1 MIQYSVSLF
10 NKNKNM
16 GIPLN
21 TVPGDWAPKKEETA
35 GLSYTENTST
45 NTTTPKNPQDRTL
58 VFGEYSLS
66 IDEVYRDIKRLTLSK
81 NPLDLIF
88 KANEIREKF
97 AFFIN
102 SLASF
107 ISESFSSFENDS
119 FINELYH
126 DSGYHYVWM
135 ELALP
140 FLEDAR
146 FCCEKFDHVT
156 YEYKNN
162 DGASVI
168 QNVDIDALI
177 KRFRKESMNNE
188 DFFAIKALIQIIIDD
203 YRGYKNVERRH
214 AQQSLIRKLDTE
226 FQPVHISNL
235 LKTRREEA
243 QKKVDGLLADFPY
256 IKEHFRM
263 DLEAILETYELS
275 QQDREDMRISIFK
288 EIIDFYYPD
297 IRCIFFDSSLPF
309 VKKEDG
315 EKQLLTKS
323 EWLNLKG
330 MQGLDIK
337 NIGTGKGEESYKDKN
352 REYFGHVLNCKKLV
366 LDLERSI
373 LSPVLLP
380 IILKIVAS
388 AMTLDKK
395 EFYKFSYI
403 LLFLFAN
410 SYENEY
416 VPLSRFLN
424 ELEVYINFNNTPRGL
439 EKLKIGFSLIV
450 LFALFVGLGYFLL
463 PPLVFIPG
471 IILIGIY
478 MKMYFVDDYTYSAGI
493 QYNLGVRLWST
504 LILAIFGYAWITN
517 ISAYT
522 EYYSSLKDRLSGF
535 GTQIVAQILPPDRI
549 ADGVRK

>member
-1 MIQYSVSLF
+1 MGTRNNTTPEDWSSQTKESNTPSL
-10 NKNKNM
+10 
-16 GIPLN
+16 LEV
-21 TVPGDWAPKKEETA
+21 TAP
-35 GLSYTENTST
+35 T
-45 NTTTPKNPQDRTL
+45 NTGTLDNPKEKTL
-58 VFGEYSLS
+58 AFGEYSLS

-146 FCCEKFDHVT
+146 FCCERFDHVT

-162 DGASVI
+162 DGTTTL
-168 QNVDIDALI
+168 QDVDIDALI
-177 KRFRKESMNNE
+177 KRSKKESMNNE
-188 DFFAIKALIQIIIDD
+188 DFFAVKALIQIIIDD
-203 YRGYKNVERRH
+203 YRGYKNVERRRG
-214 AQQSLIRKLDTE
+214 QQNLIRKIDTE
-226 FQPVHISNL
+226 FQPVRIGNL
-235 LKTRREEA
+235 SKTRREDA

-256 IKEHFRM
+256 IKEHFRL
-263 DLEAILETYELS
+263 DLEAVFESHELTR
-275 QQDREDMRISIFK
+275 QDREDMRISVFK

-309 VKKEDG
+309 GKKEDG
-315 EKQLLTKS
+315 GKQLLTKS
-323 EWLNLKG
+323 EWLHLKG

-337 NIGTGKGEESYKDKN
+337 SIGTGKDEEFYKDKN
-352 REYFGHVLNCKKLV
+352 QEYFRHVLNCKALI

-373 LSPVLLP
+373 LSPILLP

-388 AMTLDKK
+388 AMTLDRG

-424 ELEVYINFNNTPRGL
+424 ELEVYINFNNTPRGI
-439 EKLKIGFSLIV
+439 EKFKIGFSLLV

-471 IILIGIY
+471 IILTGIY
-478 MKMYFVDDYTYSAGI
+478 IKMYFVDDYTYSAGI
-493 QYNLGVRLWST
+493 QYNLGIRLWST
-504 LILAIFGYAWITN
+504 LILAIFGYVWITN
-517 ISAYT
+517 IGAYT
-522 EYYSSLKDRLSGF
+522 DYYSGLKDRLSGF
-535 GTQIVAQILPPDRI
+535 GSQIVAQILPPDQI
-549 ADGVRK
+549 ANGVKK

>member
-1 MIQYSVSLF
+1 
-10 NKNKNM
+10 M
-16 GIPLN
+16 GTNLSSMPE
-21 TVPGDWAPKKEETA
+21 DWASKHAQWVQSMSQETPA
-35 GLSYTENTST
+35 S
-45 NTTTPKNPQDRTL
+45 TTTNVQNNSQDRTL
-58 VFGEYSLS
+58 EFGEYSLS

-81 NPLDLIF
+81 NPLDLAF

-102 SLASF
+102 SLAGF

-146 FCCEKFDHVT
+146 FCCDRFDHVT
-156 YEYKNN
+156 YEHKDDNGN
-162 DGASVI
+162 SVLHE
-168 QNVDIDALI
+168 VDIDALI
-177 KRFRKESMNNE
+177 KRSKKESMTDE
-188 DFFAIKALIQIIIDD
+188 DFFAVKALIQIIIDD
-203 YRGYKNVERRH
+203 YRGYKNVERRRG
-214 AQQSLIRKLDTE
+214 QQNLIQKIHTE
-226 FQPVHISNL
+226 FQPVHISAISL
-235 LKTRREEA
+235 TRMDNA
-243 QKKVDGLLADFPY
+243 QKKIDGLLAEFPY
-256 IKEHFRM
+256 IKEKFRLN
-263 DLEAILETYELS
+263 LEAIFEEYELS
-275 QQDREDMRISIFK
+275 AQDREDARIYVFK
-288 EIIDFYYPD
+288 EVIDFYYPD
-297 IRCIFFDSSLPF
+297 IRCVFFDSSLPF
-309 VKKEDG
+309 VKKEEG
-315 EKQLLTKS
+315 GRQLLTKN

-337 NIGTGKGEESYKDKN
+337 SIGTGKNEELHRDKN
-352 REYFGHVLNCKKLV
+352 QEYFRHVLNCKTLI

-373 LSPVLLP
+373 LSPILLP

-388 AMTLDKK
+388 AMTLDRK

-424 ELEVYINFNNTPRGL
+424 ELEVYINYNNTPRGL
-439 EKLKIGFSLIV
+439 EKLKIGFSLVV

-471 IILIGIY
+471 IILTGIY
-478 MKMYFVDDYTYSAGI
+478 MKMYFIDDYAYSAGI
-493 QYNLGVRLWST
+493 QYNLGIRLWST
-504 LILAIFGYAWITN
+504 IILAIFGYAWITN
-517 ISAYT
+517 IGAYAD
-522 EYYSSLKDRLSGF
+522 YYNGLKNQLSGF
-535 GTQIVAQILPPDRI
+535 GSQIVAQILPPDEI
-549 ADGVRK
+549 ADGVKKWAASVLEWNK